1 MNILI
6 MGLPKS
12 GTSGL
17 AMMIFTAFPGC
28 VRNLERIQYVK
39 DEELAQGNVICKEL
53 IDHPNKIGLHGK
65 HYVKYDRLVK
75 IVRDPRDRL
84 VSGILYGGFNTI
96 VDKLDVRDHFLERL
110 RAKEADPMSVNCT
123 ELVSILKIKAK
134 TNHPF
139 EIPTLGSEAYMLSTI
154 ENLEAN
160 FGMPQHTIKYEEFV
174 DKDFVGLQDFL
185 DVVFVKKDV
194 DFSRTSR
201 SKTHGEW
208 KNWLTPYDIEQ
219 FKPIFDPIIQ
229 KYKYDDWTVNE
240 NPYINPEKSS
250 EWAEA
255 KINERYEMHL
265 RGEAAKKAKEEQE
278 RLAKEQ
284 AAQNPSL

>member
-1 MNILI
+1 M
-6 MGLPKS
+6 
-12 GTSGL
+12 
-17 AMMIFTAFPGC
+17 
-28 VRNLERIQYVK
+28 
-39 DEELAQGNVICKEL
+39 KEQ
-53 IDHPNKIGLHGK
+53 
-65 HYVKYDRLVK
+65 
-75 IVRDPRDRL
+75 
-84 VSGILYGGFNTI
+84 
-96 VDKLDVRDHFLERL
+96 RL

-229 KYKYDDWTVNE
+229 KYK
-240 NPYINPEKSS
+240 
-250 EWAEA
+250 
-255 KINERYEMHL
+255 
-265 RGEAAKKAKEEQE
+265 
-278 RLAKEQ
+278 
-284 AAQNPSL
+284 

>member
-139 EIPTLGSEAYMLSTI
+139 VNKGEIGIWKRDWKKKFDLFKDGFMDALAMQSK
-154 ENLEAN
+154 NLNNDFFA
-160 FGMPQHTIKYEEFV
+160 FK
-174 DKDFVGLQDFL
+174 DKD
-185 DVVFVKKDV
+185 
-194 DFSRTSR
+194 
-201 SKTHGEW
+201 
-208 KNWLTPYDIEQ
+208 
-219 FKPIFDPIIQ
+219 
-229 KYKYDDWTVNE
+229 
-240 NPYINPEKSS
+240 
-250 EWAEA
+250 
-255 KINERYEMHL
+255 
-265 RGEAAKKAKEEQE
+265 
-278 RLAKEQ
+278 
-284 AAQNPSL
+284 